1 MQRLREPPSQMPED
15 NDEDWW
21 RRILKDRDDAVNE
34 IERLVMSR
42 NKWAARYNKLLEKT
56 RKRQAG

>member
-1 MQRLREPPSQMPED
+1 MPED